1 MTVAITDVVLRD
13 AHQSLFATRLRLDDM
28 LPIAAQLDDV
38 GYGSLE
44 CWGGATF
51 DACIRFLGEDP
62 WLRLRELKKAMPK
75 TPLQML
81 LRGQNLLGYRHYADD
96 VVERFVERAVK
107 NGMDVFRVFDAM
119 NDPRNMKAALQ
130 AVRSHGA
137 HAQGTLSYT
146 TSPAHTLQTWLD
158 LTEQLLETGVDSI
171 AIKDMSGILTPMAA
185 YELVSEIKKR
195 FEVRL
200 HLHCHAT
207 TGMAEMTLLKA
218 IEAGVDGVDTAISS
232 MSATYGHPATEAL
245 VATLAG
251 TEHDTGLDILKL
263 ENIAAYFRE
272 VRKKYH
278 AFEGQ
283 LKGYDSRILVAQ
295 VPGGMLTNLE
305 SQLKQQNAADKLDQ
319 VLAEIPRVRED
330 LGFIP
335 LVTPTSQIV
344 GTQAVLN
351 VLTGERYKTIA
362 KETAG
367 ILKGEY
373 GHTPVPVNAALQ
385 ARVLEGGAP
394 VTCRPADLLKPELA
408 ELEADVRRQAQ
419 EKGITLAGNAIDDV
433 LTVALFPQIGLK
445 FLENRN
451 NPAAFEPLPQAEAAQ
466 PVAKAEKPAA
476 SGIYTVEVEGKAF
489 VVKVHDTGLDIL
501 KLENIAAYFREVRKK
516 YHAFEGQLKGYD
528 SRILVAQV
536 PGGMLTNLESQLKQQ
551 NAADKLDQV
560 LAEIPRV
567 REDLGFIPLVTP
579 TSQIVGTQAVLNVL
593 TGERYKTI
601 AKETAGIL
609 KGEYGHTPVPVNA
622 ALQARVLEGGAPVTC
637 RPADLLKPELA
648 ELEADVR
655 RQAQEKGI
663 TLAGNAIDDV
673 LTVALFPQIGLKFLE
688 NRNNPAA
695 FEPLPQA
702 EAAQPVA
709 KAEKPAASGIY
720 TVEVEGKA
728 FVVKVSDGG
737 DISQLTAAVP
747 AASSAPVQAAA
758 PAGAGTPVTAPLAGN
773 IWKVIATEG
782 QTVAEGDV
790 LLILEAMKMETEIR
804 AAQAGTVRGIA
815 VKSGD
820 AVSVGDTLMT
830 LA

>member
-1 MTVAITDVVLRD
+1 
-13 AHQSLFATRLRLDDM
+13 
-28 LPIAAQLDDV
+28 
-38 GYGSLE
+38 
-44 CWGGATF
+44 
-51 DACIRFLGEDP
+51 
-62 WLRLRELKKAMPK
+62 
-75 TPLQML
+75 
-81 LRGQNLLGYRHYADD
+81 
-96 VVERFVERAVK
+96 
-107 NGMDVFRVFDAM
+107 
-119 NDPRNMKAALQ
+119 
-130 AVRSHGA
+130 
-137 HAQGTLSYT
+137 
-146 TSPAHTLQTWLD
+146 
-158 LTEQLLETGVDSI
+158 
-171 AIKDMSGILTPMAA
+171 
-185 YELVSEIKKR
+185 
-195 FEVRL
+195 
-200 HLHCHAT
+200 
-207 TGMAEMTLLKA
+207 
-218 IEAGVDGVDTAISS
+218 
-232 MSATYGHPATEAL
+232 
-245 VATLAG
+245 
-251 TEHDTGLDILKL
+251 
-263 ENIAAYFRE
+263 
-272 VRKKYH
+272 
-278 AFEGQ
+278 
-283 LKGYDSRILVAQ
+283 
-295 VPGGMLTNLE
+295 
-305 SQLKQQNAADKLDQ
+305 QNAADKLDQ

-445 FLENRN
+445 FLENRH
-451 NPAAFEPLPQAEAAQ
+451 NPAAFEPVPQAE
-466 PVAKAEKPAA
+466 
-476 SGIYTVEVEGKAF
+476 T
-489 VVKVHDTGLDIL
+489 
-501 KLENIAAYFREVRKK
+501 
-516 YHAFEGQLKGYD
+516 
-528 SRILVAQV
+528 
-536 PGGMLTNLESQLKQQ
+536 
-551 NAADKLDQV
+551 
-560 LAEIPRV
+560 
-567 REDLGFIPLVTP
+567 
-579 TSQIVGTQAVLNVL
+579 
-593 TGERYKTI
+593 
-601 AKETAGIL
+601 
-609 KGEYGHTPVPVNA
+609 
-622 ALQARVLEGGAPVTC
+622 
-637 RPADLLKPELA
+637 
-648 ELEADVR
+648 
-655 RQAQEKGI
+655 
-663 TLAGNAIDDV
+663 
-673 LTVALFPQIGLKFLE
+673 
-688 NRNNPAA
+688 
-695 FEPLPQA
+695 
-702 EAAQPVA
+702 AQPVA

-747 AASSAPVQAAA
+747 ASAPAAAA

>member
-1 MTVAITDVVLRD
+1 MTVSITDVVLRD

-28 LPIAAQLDDV
+28 LPIAQELDNV

-62 WLRLRELKKAMPK
+62 WVRLRELKKAMPK

-96 VVERFVERAVK
+96 VVARFVERAVK

-119 NDPRNMKAALQ
+119 NDARNMQAALR

-158 LTEQLLETGVDSI
+158 LTEQLLEIGVDSI
-171 AIKDMSGILTPMAA
+171 AIKDMSGILTPWAA
-185 YELVSEIKKR
+185 YDLVREIKQRYDVK
-195 FEVRL
+195 L

-207 TGMAEMTLLKA
+207 TGMAEMALLKA

-232 MSATYGHPATEAL
+232 MSATYGHPATESI

-251 TEHDTGLDILKL
+251 TGHDTGLNILQL
-263 ENIAAYFRE
+263 EKIAAYFRD

-278 AFEGQ
+278 TFEGQ

-305 SQLKQQNAADKLDQ
+305 SQLKQQNAAERLDE

-330 LGFIP
+330 LGYIP

-351 VLTGERYKTIA
+351 VLTGERYKTVA

-373 GHTPVPVNAALQ
+373 GHTPAPVNAALQ
-385 ARVLEGGAP
+385 AKVLNGEEP
-394 VTCRPADLLKPELA
+394 ISCRPADLLKPELA
-408 ELEADVRRQAQ
+408 QLEADIKRQAA
-419 EKGITLAGNAIDDV
+419 EKGITLAVNAIDDV
-433 LTVALFPQIGLK
+433 LTVALFPQPGMK

-451 NPAAFEPLPQAEAAQ
+451 NPAAFEPAPQLNPPA
-466 PVAKAEKPAA
+466 PAA
-476 SGIYTVEVEGKAF
+476 KPTPQTTSGIYTIEVEGKA
-489 VVKVHDTGLDIL
+489 
-501 KLENIAAYFREVRKK
+501 Y
-516 YHAFEGQLKGYD
+516 
-528 SRILVAQV
+528 
-536 PGGMLTNLESQLKQQ
+536 
-551 NAADKLDQV
+551 
-560 LAEIPRV
+560 
-567 REDLGFIPLVTP
+567 
-579 TSQIVGTQAVLNVL
+579 
-593 TGERYKTI
+593 
-601 AKETAGIL
+601 
-609 KGEYGHTPVPVNA
+609 
-622 ALQARVLEGGAPVTC
+622 
-637 RPADLLKPELA
+637 
-648 ELEADVR
+648 
-655 RQAQEKGI
+655 
-663 TLAGNAIDDV
+663 
-673 LTVALFPQIGLKFLE
+673 
-688 NRNNPAA
+688 
-695 FEPLPQA
+695 
-702 EAAQPVA
+702 
-709 KAEKPAASGIY
+709 
-720 TVEVEGKA
+720 
-728 FVVKVSDGG
+728 VVKVSDGG
-737 DISQLTAAVP
+737 DISQATLT
-747 AASSAPVQAAA
+747 STPVAA
-758 PAGAGTPVTAPLAGN
+758 PTPAGNGTPVTAPLAGN
-773 IWKVIATEG
+773 IWKIIATEG
-782 QTVAEGDV
+782 QSVVEGDV

-815 VKSGD
+815 VKAGD